1 MSFINKFKD
10 FMGIGEEDFEDDFE
24 ENEQPEEMEDDP
36 FGGFSMQP
44 EYRPGKTEPAEKTA
58 APRKDNKVVNI
69 NTTTQLQVVLVKP
82 ERFENA
88 SEIADHLREK
98 RTVVLNLEGTNKD
111 VARRLVDFLSGVAYA
126 GDGKIKKVSTNTYI
140 ITPYSVD
147 LMGDLIDELENNG
160 LYL

>member
-44 EYRPGKTEPAEKTA
+44 EYRPGKTEPVEKTA

-69 NTTTQLQVVLVKP
+69 NTTTQLP
-82 ERFENA
+82 
-88 SEIADHLREK
+88 
-98 RTVVLNLEGTNKD
+98 G
-111 VARRLVDFLSGVAYA
+111 GA
-126 GDGKIKKVSTNTYI
+126 GKAGEV
-140 ITPYSVD
+140 
-147 LMGDLIDELENNG
+147 
-160 LYL
+160 

>member
-58 APRKDNKVVNI
+58 AP
-69 NTTTQLQVVLVKP
+69 
-82 ERFENA
+82 
-88 SEIADHLREK
+88 
-98 RTVVLNLEGTNKD
+98 
-111 VARRLVDFLSGVAYA
+111 AR
-126 GDGKIKKVSTNTYI
+126 I
-140 ITPYSVD
+140 IRSSISIPQRSCRWCW
-147 LMGDLIDELENNG
+147 
-160 LYL
+160 

>member
-82 ERFENA
+82 EKFEDA
-88 SEIADHLREK
+88 SGIADHHRGAQSGIDQPRDCPPTGGFLK
-98 RTVVLNLEGTNKD
+98 RC
-111 VARRLVDFLSGVAYA
+111 
-126 GDGKIKKVSTNTYI
+126 
-140 ITPYSVD
+140 
-147 LMGDLIDELENNG
+147 G
-160 LYL
+160 LCQRWSD

>member
-24 ENEQPEEMEDDP
+24 EN
-36 FGGFSMQP
+36 MQP

-82 ERFENA
+82 EKFEDA
-88 SEIADHLREK
+88 SGIADHLLAK
-98 RTVVLNLEGTNKD
+98 RTVVLNLESTNREI
-111 VARRLVDFLSGVAYA
+111 ARRLVDFLSGVAYA
-126 GDGKIKKVSTNTYI
+126 NGGQIKKVANSTYI
-140 ITPYSVD
+140 ITPYNVGV
-147 LMGDLIDELENNG
+147 MGDSLLDELENSG

>member
-24 ENEQPEEMEDDP
+24 ENEQPEEMDP

-82 ERFENA
+82 EKFEDA
-88 SEIADHLREK
+88 SGIADHLLAK
-98 RTVVLNLEGTNKD
+98 RTVVLNLESTNREI
-111 VARRLVDFLSGVAYA
+111 ARRLVDFLSGVAYA
-126 GDGKIKKVSTNTYI
+126 NGGQIKKVANSTYI
-140 ITPYSVD
+140 ITPYNVGV
-147 LMGDLIDELENNG
+147 MGDSLLDELENSG

>member
-24 ENEQPEEMEDDP
+24 ENEQPEDMEDDP

-44 EYRPGKTEPAEKTA
+44 EYRPG
-58 APRKDNKVVNI
+58 KDNKVVNI

-82 ERFENA
+82 EKFEDA
-88 SEIADHLREK
+88 SGIADHLLAK
-98 RTVVLNLEGTNKD
+98 RTVVLNLESTNREI
-111 VARRLVDFLSGVAYA
+111 ARRLVDFLSGVAYA
-126 GDGKIKKVSTNTYI
+126 NGGQIKKVANSTYI
-140 ITPYSVD
+140 ITPYNVGV
-147 LMGDLIDELENNG
+147 MGDSLLDELENSG

>member
-82 ERFENA
+82 EPLTSFA
-88 SEIADHLREK
+88 SLM
-98 RTVVLNLEGTNKD
+98 
-111 VARRLVDFLSGVAYA
+111 
-126 GDGKIKKVSTNTYI
+126 IKKAWGSISMTI
-140 ITPYSVD
+140 
-147 LMGDLIDELENNG
+147 
-160 LYL
+160 